1 MSTIT
6 LDANTRTNTGK
17 GAARKIRSTGSVP
30 ASIYRAGNEPT
41 LITLNPRELT
51 LAFERSGN
59 PNNLV
64 DLKVNDNNFICLVK
78 EVQRHPASGV
88 IRHVDFYQVDEKEE
102 LTVSVPVSIVGRS
115 VGVSLG
121 GALQLIRRELDVK
134 SKPQHIPA
142 VIKIDVTELAV
153 GEFIKVNAVVAP
165 ENTAIVFDESGLFNV
180 VTVMKSRTSETA
192 EA

>member
-6 LDANTRTNTGK
+6 LDANIRTTTGK

-30 ASIYRAGNEPT
+30 ASIYRGGNEPT
-41 LITLNPRELT
+41 LITLNPQELT
-51 LAFERSGN
+51 LAFDRSGN

-64 DLKVNDNNFICLVK
+64 DLKVNDNNFLCLVK

-88 IRHVDFYQVDEKEE
+88 IRHVDFYQVDETEE

-115 VGVSLG
+115 VGVSAG
-121 GALQLIRRELDVK
+121 GTLRLIQRELDVK
-134 SKPQHIPA
+134 SKPQYIPA
-142 VIKIDVTELAV
+142 IIEVDVTDLGV
-153 GEFIKVNAVVAP
+153 GEFIKVDAVISP
-165 ENTAIVFDESGLFNV
+165 KNTAIVFDESRVFNV
-180 VTVMKSRTSETA
+180 ATVIKSRIT